1 MTLDQNEVGSRD
13 VFVWTPQTKVQI
25 RSQTSAQRQPSPGA
39 ALVDEAGSLM
49 GEAPRVAMM
58 GIMGPRSRL
67 GFSRLDPDQP
77 FRDSLRSMNRVE
89 PLHDRS

>member
-1 MTLDQNEVGSRD
+1 
-13 VFVWTPQTKVQI
+13 
-25 RSQTSAQRQPSPGA
+25 
-39 ALVDEAGSLM
+39 M

-89 PLHDRS
+89 PVHDRS